1 MNFDPILPQWRL
13 DSEGAKKHWP
23 NKLFS
28 DYVDEAAAATPDKT
42 AWSNFNSMTGV
53 TTALT
58 FKEFQILSDRIALG
72 LAALGVEKDDVV
84 SIQLPNWW
92 EFAAAYTAT
101 TRIGAVINPLMP
113 IFRQREIFYMMGFA
127 ESKMIIVPR
136 SFRKFD
142 YPAMIEEVRA
152 DLPKLEH
159 VLVIGGE
166 GDQAFENAL
175 LDPAL
180 EEKLDKDALF
190 KERRPGPNDVNLLM
204 YTSGTTGQPKGAM
217 HTANTLVASV
227 KTYAE
232 RLELTE
238 NDVILMASPFA
249 HLTGFLYGLMLPVYL
264 KAKGVPQ
271 DIWGAETCAKLIE
284 EEGATFSMGATP
296 FLADLANTPEVEKY
310 NVDTF
315 KQFVCAG
322 APIPAVLVREATKK
336 LGVRVVSAWGMTE
349 LGLAT
354 AVPPWAEIEKS
365 ATTDGIPFDSYETK
379 VVDATTGETV
389 PAKSRGLLKAR
400 GVGAFVG
407 YLKNPGKYG
416 TDEEG
421 WFDTGD
427 IAYMDEEGYI
437 RIAGRAKDIIIRGG
451 ENIPIA
457 EVEQALYRH
466 PAIQEVA
473 VVAMPDARLG
483 ELGCA
488 FVTLK
493 SGTNLSFEDMI
504 AFLEEQKM
512 AKQYLPERLEL
523 VDAIPHTPSGKIQK
537 FKLREIAQGF
547 TKE

>member
-1 MNFDPILPQWRL
+1 MDFDPILPRRRL
-13 DSEGAKKHWP
+13 DSAGAKKHWP

-28 DYVDEAAAATPDKT
+28 DYVDEAAASVPDKT

-53 TTALT
+53 ASTLS
-58 FKEFQILSDRIALG
+58 FKEFQTLSDRIALG
-72 LAALGVEKDDVV
+72 LFALGVEKNDVV
-84 SIQLPNWW
+84 SVQLPNWW
-92 EFAAAYTAT
+92 EFAAAYAAT
-101 TRIGAVINPLMP
+101 SRIGAVINPLMP
-113 IFRQREIFYMMGFA
+113 IFRQREISYMMGFA
-127 ESKMIIVPR
+127 ESKVIIIPR
-136 SFRKFD
+136 NFRNFD
-142 YPAMIEEVRA
+142 YPAMIKEMRA

-159 VLVIGGE
+159 VIVV
-166 GDQAFENAL
+166 GDEDEHSFAKAL

-180 EEKLDKDALF
+180 EEKFDKSALF
-190 KERRPGPNDVNLLM
+190 KQRRPDPNDVNLLV
-204 YTSGTTGQPKGAM
+204 YTSGTTGQPKGVM

-232 RLELTE
+232 RLELTDK
-238 NDVILMASPFA
+238 DVILMASPFA

-264 KAKGVPQ
+264 KTKGVPQ
-271 DIWGAETCAKLIE
+271 DIWSAETGAKLIE
-284 EEGATFSMGATP
+284 EEGVTFSMGATP
-296 FLADLANTPEVEKY
+296 FLADLTNTPEVEKY

-315 KQFVCAG
+315 KQFLCAG
-322 APIPAVLVREATKK
+322 APIPAVLVRDATKK
-336 LGVRVVSAWGMTE
+336 LGIRVISAWGMTE
-349 LGLAT
+349 LGVAT

-365 ATTDGIPFDSYETK
+365 ATTDGIAFDSYETK
-379 VVDATTGETV
+379 IVDATTGDTV
-389 PAKSRGLLKAR
+389 PPMQRGLLRAR

-407 YLKNPGKYG
+407 YLKKPEKHD
-416 TDEEG
+416 TDEED

-427 IAYMDEEGYI
+427 IAYMDEDGYI
-437 RIAGRAKDIIIRGG
+437 RIAGRSKDIIIRGG

-473 VVAMPDARLG
+473 VVAMPDVRLG

-493 SGTNLSFEDMI
+493 SGEALSFEDMV

-523 VDAIPHTPSGKIQK
+523 VDTMPHTPSGKIQK
-537 FKLREIAQGF
+537 FKLREIAQSF
-547 TKE
+547 TKQ